1 MSLTVF
7 KVSLA
12 LSLLVLGMMVCL
24 MFGMVWMII
33 QSWYCKVWLG
43 GYLMGVIMSVIST
56 VRNRPIMLRIRLT
69 FHSLMVSFWGRIFN
83 YVPLFLPLQA
93 VLWVRSLSLHKV
105 LFHIDRVQDLCS
117 LTSEIIHK

>member
-1 MSLTVF
+1 MFLIVC

-12 LSLLVLGMMVCL
+12 LSLLVLGMMVFL

-33 QSWYCKVWLG
+33 QSWYCKAWLVG
-43 GYLMGVIMSVIST
+43 CLMGVIMSVIST
-56 VRNRPIMLRIRLT
+56 TRNQPIMLRIRLT
-69 FHSLMVSFWGRIFN
+69 FHSLVVSFWGKIFN

-117 LTSEIIHK
+117 LISETTHK